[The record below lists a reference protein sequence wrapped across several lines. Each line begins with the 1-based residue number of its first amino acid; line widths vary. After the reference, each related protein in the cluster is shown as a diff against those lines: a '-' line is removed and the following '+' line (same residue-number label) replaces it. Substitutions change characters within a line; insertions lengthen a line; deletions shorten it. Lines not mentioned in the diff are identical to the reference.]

1 MNKYMPRPSKGQGNL
16 QVGDLVYWGFKASD
30 RRGIVTRIHKGAAV
44 VYSYKTKREQLFR
57 LFNLRKVE
65 D

>member
-1 MNKYMPRPSKGQGNL
+1 MNKHTPCPSKGQGNI
-16 QVGDLVYWGFKASD
+16 QVGDLVYWGFKASG
-30 RRGIVTRIHKGAAV
+30 RRGIVTKIHKGAAV

-57 LFNLRKVE
+57 LPNLRKVE

>member
-1 MNKYMPRPSKGQGNL
+1 MNKHTPCPSKGQGKI
-16 QVGDLVYWGFKASD
+16 QVGDLVYWGFKASG
-30 RRGIVTRIHKGAAV
+30 RRGIVTKIHKGAAV
-44 VYSYKTKREQLFR
+44 VYSYKVKREQLFR